1 MFREYIRRLQPNS
14 PKGNWIGQKG
24 NSIMKL
30 ELDDKEKLKICD
42 DIFDILNHG
51 GEVIIRK
58 RSKNG
63 EKYLEIA
70 EQKTTLKSKMITAN
84 KI

>member
-1 MFREYIRRLQPNS
+1 
-14 PKGNWIGQKG
+14 
-24 NSIMKL
+24 MKL
-30 ELDDKEKLKICD
+30 ELDDREKLKICD

-70 EQKTTLKSKMITAN
+70 EQKITLQSKMITAN